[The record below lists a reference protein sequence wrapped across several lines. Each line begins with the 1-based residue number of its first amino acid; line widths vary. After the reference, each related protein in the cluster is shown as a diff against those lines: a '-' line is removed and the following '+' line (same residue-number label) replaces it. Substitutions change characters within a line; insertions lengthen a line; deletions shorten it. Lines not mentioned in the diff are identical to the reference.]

1 MFRRNDVKQEIFV
14 EHLHATAACISEMEN
29 YRCTLG
35 SSPNSVAAFLA
46 QTPDVAFKAAHSRL
60 LDDLRRE
67 WQMVIRLEAKAC
79 TQKLLADLCPHTLWQ
94 PYRELFS
101 TLEMAAFQ
109 LSEDFLGLVQAY
121 FLLLTQS
128 ANIEDVYS
136 AMQDSVKRGTKA
148 EKASASNLSAVAVRS
163 LSQRL
168 CNGEQKPTAVTLND
182 QDFVGREVRCL
193 KTKLWTPDAFVPR
206 TLEAAVYY

>member
-1 MFRRNDVKQEIFV
+1 
-14 EHLHATAACISEMEN
+14 
-29 YRCTLG
+29 
-35 SSPNSVAAFLA
+35 
-46 QTPDVAFKAAHSRL
+46 
-60 LDDLRRE
+60 
-67 WQMVIRLEAKAC
+67 MVIRLEAKAC

-121 FLLLTQS
+121 FPLLTQS

>member
-46 QTPDVAFKAAHSRL
+46 QTPDIAFKAAHSRL

-121 FLLLTQS
+121 FPLLTVQTS
-128 ANIEDVYS
+128 RTCTRRC
-136 AMQDSVKRGTKA
+136 KTL
-148 EKASASNLSAVAVRS
+148 SNEAQK
-163 LSQRL
+163 QRRL
-168 CNGEQKPTAVTLND
+168 PLPT
-182 QDFVGREVRCL
+182 
-193 KTKLWTPDAFVPR
+193 
-206 TLEAAVYY
+206 